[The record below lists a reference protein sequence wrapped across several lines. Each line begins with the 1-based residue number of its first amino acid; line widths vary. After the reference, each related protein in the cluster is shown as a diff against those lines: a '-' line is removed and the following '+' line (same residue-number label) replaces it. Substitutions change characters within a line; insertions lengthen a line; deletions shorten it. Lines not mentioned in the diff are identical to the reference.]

1 MSECEGV
8 GNVKE
13 HGVDDVRGVRAAVRT
28 HDFQPDRVGGAY
40 HACKYKTDCNKK
52 FVCFSWTRNPVI
64 SQVASPRLTYTTSA
78 TTR

>member
-40 HACKYKTDCNKK
+40 HACEYKTHCNKK
-52 FVCFSWTRNPVI
+52 FVSRGLGI
-64 SQVASPRLTYTTSA
+64 RLFHKSL
-78 TTR
+78 RHV